1 MVEILLSAMNKM
13 SGKVLKNMFQKKP
26 ADIFWGYVELLS
38 MCFPPL
44 LNLTVFLLRNAVTKL
59 DSHCQSLSSSPCA
72 SVIPNHL
79 PLSGVCRTV
88 KCVENVGFLSWH
100 FAPLQDASSH

>member
-38 MCFPPL
+38 TCFPPL
-44 LNLTVFLLRNAVTKL
+44 LSLTVFLLPNAVKSWIL
-59 DSHCQSLSSSPCA
+59 IANHSHRLHVLRSYHIIYHC
-72 SVIPNHL
+72 
-79 PLSGVCRTV
+79 
-88 KCVENVGFLSWH
+88 
-100 FAPLQDASSH
+100 